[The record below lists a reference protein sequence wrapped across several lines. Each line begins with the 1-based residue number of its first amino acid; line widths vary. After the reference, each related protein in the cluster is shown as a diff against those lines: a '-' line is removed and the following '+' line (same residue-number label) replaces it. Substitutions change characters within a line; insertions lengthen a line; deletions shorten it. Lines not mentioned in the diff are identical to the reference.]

1 MTKALL
7 IAAFLLIG
15 ILGDWIMD
23 RADRFLKDHVQGEEQ
38 EEENLDPDAGKSQ
51 QQVIDELSGQLR
63 IFDDE

>member
-23 RADRFLKDHVQGEEQ
+23 RVDRFLNEHVKGEE
-38 EEENLDPDAGKSQ
+38 EEA
-51 QQVIDELSGQLR
+51 DEQKQK
-63 IFDDE
+63 

>member
-23 RADRFLKDHVQGEEQ
+23 RVDRFLNEHVKGEE
-38 EEENLDPDAGKSQ
+38 EEANEQ
-51 QQVIDELSGQLR
+51 QQR
-63 IFDDE
+63 

>member
-23 RADRFLKDHVQGEEQ
+23 RVDRFLNEHVKGEE
-38 EEENLDPDAGKSQ
+38 EEADEQ
-51 QQVIDELSGQLR
+51 QQK
-63 IFDDE
+63 

>member
-23 RADRFLKDHVQGEEQ
+23 RMDRFLNEHVKGEE
-38 EEENLDPDAGKSQ
+38 EEADEQ
-51 QQVIDELSGQLR
+51 QR
-63 IFDDE
+63 K

>member
-23 RADRFLKDHVQGEEQ
+23 RVDRFLNEHVKGEE
-38 EEENLDPDAGKSQ
+38 EEADEQ
-51 QQVIDELSGQLR
+51 QQE
-63 IFDDE
+63 

>member
-23 RADRFLKDHVQGEEQ
+23 RMDRFLNEHVKV
-38 EEENLDPDAGKSQ
+38 EEEEADEQ
-51 QQVIDELSGQLR
+51 QQK
-63 IFDDE
+63 

>member
-23 RADRFLKDHVQGEEQ
+23 RVDLFLNEHVKGEE
-38 EEENLDPDAGKSQ
+38 EEADEQ
-51 QQVIDELSGQLR
+51 QQK
-63 IFDDE
+63 

>member
-23 RADRFLKDHVQGEEQ
+23 RVDRFLNEHVKGEE
-38 EEENLDPDAGKSQ
+38 EGADEQ
-51 QQVIDELSGQLR
+51 QQK
-63 IFDDE
+63 